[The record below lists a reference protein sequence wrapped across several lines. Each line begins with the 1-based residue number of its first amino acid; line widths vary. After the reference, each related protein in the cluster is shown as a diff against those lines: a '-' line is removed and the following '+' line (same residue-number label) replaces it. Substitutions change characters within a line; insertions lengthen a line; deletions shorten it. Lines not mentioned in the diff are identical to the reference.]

1 MPSPADDIRLLLKLI
16 NSAAEDAIQ
25 QYESAGCDVPS
36 IKSTTT
42 PKLPQDSLPLKRSL
56 RILEGACQQ
65 LVVTLTPP
73 DIAVYTWTFAPGID
87 MACVRVII
95 NANIPDL
102 LALHPEGLS
111 VQEIGNKT
119 GLEPSKLLRVMRNLA
134 SKHCFREIDAG
145 VFINNA
151 LSLALRSDQPVYS
164 MAKLR
169 ANRLHEHAFGRLWD
183 ALSDPEYGHSNSV
196 DKCAFAY
203 GIKGEMPGG
212 TLFTWLREHP
222 EFSKLFNQG
231 MGVLASVTNVPAV
244 VKGNSQFPW
253 NKLSPGS
260 TFCDVGAGIGTMPL
274 ALVKYHDHI
283 HYILQDTPNV
293 IEHAR
298 KHWAQHNP
306 VALENGNVS
315 FAPMDFFTD
324 APLPGN
330 DIYFLRQI
338 IHDWTFENCVKILK
352 NVRLSMKDGSR
363 VLINEYILPPPTFD
377 TATNEI
383 IETKNVEG
391 QSKVSQVAPKP
402 LLPSYGAGSARTFLQ
417 DIAML
422 VLLNSQE
429 RTLEQIKEIGV
440 AAGLRFIKH
449 WDLLETGLVEF
460 ARDDDL
466 SQAQWDHDA

>member
-1 MPSPADDIRLLLKLI
+1 M
-16 NSAAEDAIQ
+16 
-25 QYESAGCDVPS
+25 SAGCDVPS

-56 RILEGACQQ
+56 RTLEGACQQ
-65 LVVTLTPP
+65 LVVTLIPP

-87 MACVRVII
+87 MACIRVII

-134 SKHCFREIDAG
+134 SKHCCREIDAG

-183 ALSDPEYGHSNSV
+183 ALSDPEYGHLDSV

-203 GIKGEMPGG
+203 GIKDEMPGG
-212 TLFTWLREHP
+212 TLFTWLGEHP

-244 VKGNSQFPW
+244 VKEFPW
-253 NKLSPGS
+253 GKLPPGS
-260 TFCDVGAGIGTMPL
+260 TFCDVGAGIGAMPL
-274 ALVKYHDHI
+274 ALVKTYDHI
-283 HYILQDTPNV
+283 HYILQDTPN
-293 IEHAR
+293 
-298 KHWAQHNP
+298 HWAQHNP
-306 VALENGNVS
+306 AALEGGNVS
-315 FAPMDFFTD
+315 FAPMDFFID
-324 APLPGN
+324 SPLPGK
-330 DIYFLRQI
+330 DIYF
-338 IHDWTFENCVKILK
+338 NCVKILK
-352 NVRLSMKDGSR
+352 NVRPSMKAGSR

-377 TATNEI
+377 KATNGSNG
-383 IETKNVEG
+383 TNGVDDH
-391 QSKVSQVAPKP
+391 SK
-402 LLPSYGAGSARTFLQ
+402 L
-417 DIAML
+417 
-422 VLLNSQE
+422 
-429 RTLEQIKEIGV
+429 
-440 AAGLRFIKH
+440 
-449 WDLLETGLVEF
+449 
-460 ARDDDL
+460 
-466 SQAQWDHDA
+466 